1 MRENEKERERENK
14 QGGGQGRGRNRLPT
28 LSREPDMG
36 LEHWTLEIMTSAKG
50 RHLMD

>member
-36 LEHWTLEIMTSAKG
+36 LELRI
-50 RHLMD
+50 L